1 MPFVLKGNY
10 DKPAGAVGKLKAAKH
25 EGITDVVVI
34 FHFLS
39 GIILV
44 GPALCHI
51 CFVVGTCFNE
61 CKICFKFGLFVIQFP
76 F

>member
-1 MPFVLKGNY
+1 MGVSTHDGGHRMPFVLKGNY
-10 DKPAGAVGKLKAAKH
+10 DKPAGAIGKLKAAKH

-44 GPALCHI
+44 GPALCPHLLR
-51 CFVVGTCFNE
+51 CGD
-61 CKICFKFGLFVIQFP
+61 LLQ
-76 F
+76 